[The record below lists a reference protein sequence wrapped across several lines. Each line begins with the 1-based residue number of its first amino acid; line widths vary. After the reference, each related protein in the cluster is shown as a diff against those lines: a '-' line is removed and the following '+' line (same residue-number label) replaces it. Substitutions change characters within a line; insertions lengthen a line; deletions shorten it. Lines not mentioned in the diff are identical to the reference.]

1 MQMLLSLSAL
11 ALAIPLTTFLVIL
24 VFFYWKAREEKHA
37 ANRGMFGFNDG
48 KFDRWVDPIS
58 VMMSFESHKEFRA
71 DIHPK
76 QAMLGN
82 KQAIDTMLDAIRQ
95 AFGVTDYESPKK
107 PGLTVNEMFS
117 LFRAFYE
124 WVDLQKKSI
133 QFERTYAE
141 YTVPTSSSSGE
152 KTTNSMSDCG
162 STDIA
167 DSQNNPSLSDK
178 EPSPLSV

>member
-1 MQMLLSLSAL
+1 
-11 ALAIPLTTFLVIL
+11 
-24 VFFYWKAREEKHA
+24 
-37 ANRGMFGFNDG
+37 
-48 KFDRWVDPIS
+48 
-58 VMMSFESHKEFRA
+58 
-71 DIHPK
+71 
-76 QAMLGN
+76 
-82 KQAIDTMLDAIRQ
+82 MLDAIRQ

-141 YTVPTSSSSGE
+141 YTAPTSSSSGE

-167 DSQNNPSLSDK
+167 DSQNSPSPSDK